1 MEQYKGYKFRIYPTD
16 QQKQILAQSFGCSRK
31 VFNLTLDQRKT
42 KKAQNLQSLIEEYP
56 YLKEVDI
63 TSLEYAQA
71 NLYRAIKSKNIN
83 EIKLKSKSY
92 SKQSFRIKNRESI
105 KLLNKYQIDISLFDK
120 PLKAKVHI
128 NPKGLILSLTFSKK
142 ASGNYFL
149 SLLVKENIEPMKKT
163 NKVVGIDLGLENFA
177 ILSTGQKIG
186 NRRFNRQMDTKIN
199 KELRKLSKRREKA
212 IKDNKPLYQA
222 SNYQKQKRKV
232 ARLYEKS
239 FNQRKY
245 FLDKLS
251 TLIIKNHDV
260 ICIEQL
266 EIKEMISN
274 RQLSRSIADVAWTL
288 FVEKLNYKAKW
299 YGRRIVYVD
308 RWFPS
313 SQICSSCGI
322 RHEKMPLSIREWQ
335 CTSCH
340 KIHDRDINASR
351 NILFQGLKQA
361 NIKTVDRAGLAW

>member
-1 MEQYKGYKFRIYPTD
+1 MEQYKGYKYRIYPTD
-16 QQKQILAQSFGCSRK
+16 QQKQILAQYFGCSRK
-31 VFNLTLDQRKT
+31 VFNLTLDQRRN
-42 KKAQNLQSLIEEYP
+42 KKARNLQTLLEENS

-71 NLYRAIKSKNIN
+71 NLYRAIKFKG
-83 EIKLKSKSY
+83 IKDIKFKSKSN
-92 SKQSFRIKNRESI
+92 SKQSFRIKNNESI
-105 KLLNKYQIDISLFDK
+105 KLINKYQTKVTLFDK
-120 PLKAKVHI
+120 PLRTKVHI
-128 NPKGLILSLTFSKK
+128 KPKGLILSLTFSKK
-142 ASGNYFL
+142 ASGNYFI

-186 NRRFNRQMDTKIN
+186 NRRFNRQMEPKIN
-199 KELRKLSKRREKA
+199 KQLRKLSRRREQA

-222 SNYQKQKRKV
+222 SNYQKQKQKV
-232 ARLYEKS
+232 AKLYEKS
-239 FNQRKY
+239 FNKRKY

-266 EIKEMISN
+266 ETKEMISN

-288 FVEKLNYKAKW
+288 FVEKLEYKARW
-299 YGRRIVYVD
+299 YGKRIIYVD
-308 RWFPS
+308 KWFPS
-313 SQICSSCGI
+313 SQICSDCGV

-340 KIHDRDINASR
+340 TVHDRDINASR
-351 NILFQGLKQA
+351 NILFHGLKQA